1 MNLLELDSYR
11 LHDAINFHHD
21 LNPQIWGHNDSMRSN
36 VKKALLNIS
45 NDFIV
50 FLGLT
55 DLAVADITLSGS
67 NAGYSYTPYSDIDL
81 HLLVDFTQINND
93 DVYRELFDAKKYQYN
108 DQHDIKIRGY
118 EVEVYVQD
126 ASQQHSSL
134 GEYSI
139 VNDDW
144 NKIPTKKRANLDDNA
159 TKAKYEK
166 LREFILL
173 ALASEDE
180 SQINQATETIKRY
193 RKAGL
198 AESGEF
204 GPENLAFKI
213 LRKKGLVKKLWDKK
227 AELEDKRM
235 SI

>member
-1 MNLLELDSYR
+1 MLDEE
-11 LHDAINFHHD
+11 
-21 LNPQIWGHNDSMRSN
+21 
-36 VKKALLNIS
+36 KAQ
-45 NDFIV
+45 
-50 FLGLT
+50 
-55 DLAVADITLSGS
+55 AVSHRCA
-67 NAGYSYTPYSDIDL
+67 YSRK
-81 HLLVDFTQINND
+81 N
-93 DVYRELFDAKKYQYN
+93 KYN